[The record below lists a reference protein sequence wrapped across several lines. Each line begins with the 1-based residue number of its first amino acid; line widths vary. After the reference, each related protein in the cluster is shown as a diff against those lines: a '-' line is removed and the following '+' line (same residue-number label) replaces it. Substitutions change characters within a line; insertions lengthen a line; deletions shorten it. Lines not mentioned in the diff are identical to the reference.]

1 MAAVMTASY
10 TQENDTQTGALLLDG
25 RVYAKELKAN
35 LKQATAAF
43 VVQHGFAPGL
53 AVVLVGD
60 DQASIEYS
68 NVLVKAARNSG
79 FEAVSHVLPGHA
91 TTAELAA
98 LLENLN
104 HDQTVHG
111 ISLQWPLPPQIS
123 LEAATNALDPCKDV
137 EGYHPL
143 NTGRLFSNLD
153 TFVPPTP
160 LGGMLLLDYYGYNVE
175 GKLCLQIGAGVTVG
189 RPLLALLTGVNAT
202 VLVANKLTPPAIL
215 RQLCAQAD
223 FVFCA
228 AGKAN
233 LVTGEM
239 LKPGAVVMDFGINFV
254 NDKMVGDIDFES
266 VRRVASAVTPTPGGT
281 GPVTTVALLQNVL
294 KAAKQQVQ

>member
-1 MAAVMTASY
+1 MTASY
-10 TQENDTQTGALLLDG
+10 TQENVTQNGALLLDG
-25 RVYAKELKAN
+25 RVYAKKLKAN
-35 LKQATAAF
+35 LKQATTAF
-43 VVQHGFAPGL
+43 IAQHGFAPGL

-60 DQASIEYS
+60 DPASIEYS
-68 NVLVKAARNSG
+68 NVLVKAARNGG
-79 FEAVSHVLPGHA
+79 FEAISHVMPGHA
-91 TTAELAA
+91 TPAQLAA

-104 HDQTVHG
+104 HDKIIHG
-111 ISLQWPLPPQIS
+111 ISLQWPLPSQIS
-123 LEAATNALDPCKDV
+123 LEAATNALDPAKDV

-143 NTGRLFSNLD
+143 NMGRLFSHLD

-160 LGGMLLLDYYGYNVE
+160 LGGMLLLDYYGYSIE
-175 GKLCLQIGAGVTVG
+175 GKICLQIGAGVTVG
-189 RPLLALLTGVNAT
+189 RPLLALLTGANAT
-202 VLVANKLTPPAIL
+202 VLVANKLTPTSTL

-239 LKPGAVVMDFGINFV
+239 LKPGAVVIDFGINFV

-266 VRRVASAVTPTPGGT
+266 VSRVASAITPTPGGT
-281 GPVTTVALLQNVL
+281 GPITTVALLQNVL
-294 KAAKQQVQ
+294 KAAHQQVK